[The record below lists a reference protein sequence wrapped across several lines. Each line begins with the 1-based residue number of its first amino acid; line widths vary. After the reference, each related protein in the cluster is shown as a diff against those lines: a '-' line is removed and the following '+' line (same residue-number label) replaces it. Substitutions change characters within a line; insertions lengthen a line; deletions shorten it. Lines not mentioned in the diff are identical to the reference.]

1 MFFPLISKSFQP
13 SPVEAAGNS
22 FCCAGIL
29 NLNQWRSNSRNKE
42 LDLDSC
48 SGHTIVGEVSA
59 GNGEV
64 VQGAD
69 VPGGCGR
76 VIQIPILWAGDL
88 VLFASSLFCF
98 RNVWV
103 QKLEIGCDILISVS
117 LHVWMSGTHYT
128 WPPGWGGLF
137 WAQTPL
143 CWAELCVWELDLCP
157 SCKTPQCESGQG
169 MALPQSCSM
178 TIVQGV

>member
-64 VQGAD
+64 VQGAE

-76 VIQIPILWAGDL
+76 VIQIPHPLGWGLCALCFIS
-88 VLFASSLFCF
+88 VLL
-98 RNVWV
+98 
-103 QKLEIGCDILISVS
+103 QKCLGPEIGN
-117 LHVWMSGTHYT
+117 WM
-128 WPPGWGGLF
+128 
-137 WAQTPL
+137 
-143 CWAELCVWELDLCP
+143 
-157 SCKTPQCESGQG
+157 
-169 MALPQSCSM
+169 
-178 TIVQGV
+178 